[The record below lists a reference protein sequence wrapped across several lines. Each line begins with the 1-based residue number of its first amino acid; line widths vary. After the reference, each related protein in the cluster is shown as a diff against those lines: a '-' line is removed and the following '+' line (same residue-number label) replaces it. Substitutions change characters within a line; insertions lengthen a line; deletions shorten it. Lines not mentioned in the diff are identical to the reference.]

1 MFSQLYL
8 VAINRTEVGWQIVG
22 RACSREAH
30 WLKCCLMWTI
40 VSASDRVVGW
50 GGVACRVLFF
60 IFIIVTN
67 FFFFFMLF
75 TLTQRVQYFSFNTC
89 ATSIEYLSLTRGYIA
104 ISTGSYAFSDQ
115 CYTT

>member
-1 MFSQLYL
+1 M
-8 VAINRTEVGWQIVG
+8 G

-60 IFIIVTN
+60 IFIMVTFYL
-67 FFFFFMLF
+67 FFILF
-75 TLTQRVQYFSFNTC
+75 ILCYLHLLRGCNIFN
-89 ATSIEYLSLTRGYIA
+89 SIHVPQA
-104 ISTGSYAFSDQ
+104 
-115 CYTT
+115 